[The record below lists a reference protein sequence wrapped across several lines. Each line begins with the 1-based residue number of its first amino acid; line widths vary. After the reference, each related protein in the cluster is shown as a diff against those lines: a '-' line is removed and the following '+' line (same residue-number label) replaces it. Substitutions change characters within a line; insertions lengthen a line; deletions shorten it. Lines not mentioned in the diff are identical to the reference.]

1 MIEPA
6 ALMGETHLLSRLLH
20 DPDGNVRAALL
31 CWGIAVSALVVLRVP
46 RRVLLACLFVAGA
59 TVGLASVLIDATPVD
74 ARVSASSPV
83 QSPASYR
90 AIPLRGPAPA
100 RQQRA
105 QD

>member
-6 ALMGETHLLSRLLH
+6 TLMGESHLLSRLLH

-31 CWGIAVSALVVLRVP
+31 CWGVAVSALVVLRVP
-46 RRVLLACLFVAGA
+46 RQVLLACLVVASA

-74 ARVSASSPV
+74 ARVSASSQA

-90 AIPLRGPAPA
+90 AVPLRGPAPGE
-100 RQQRA
+100 QQRA